1 MSCIDGKTVE
11 IQSIN
16 LEQKLNDSNLRTMAL
31 ETDNLLD
38 QIGGKIEFG
47 KRVDLFWVVMAVIAA
62 GVLISISLFGKKR
75 KR

>member
-1 MSCIDGKTVE
+1 MGCDNGKQVDVQPID
-11 IQSIN
+11 
-16 LEQKLNDSNLRTMAL
+16 LEQILTDTNLRTMAL

-47 KRVDLFWVVMAVIAA
+47 KRADIFWVVMAIIAA

>member
-1 MSCIDGKTVE
+1 MSCDNGKKVE
-11 IQSIN
+11 VQPIN
-16 LEQKLNDSNLRTMAL
+16 LEENLTDSNLRTMAL
-31 ETDNLLD
+31 GTDNLLD

-47 KRVDLFWVVMAVIAA
+47 KRADIFWVVMAIIAA